1 MNLAYP
7 ARQKKQWRLRC
18 WRTRHG
24 TGNRATFP
32 RQPVRSAPW
41 CWGRSLML
49 NRRGHRETQSWSPH
63 ATRHLRV
70 PSCPLWLKGFLL
82 LLCASLLSCAKKPS
96 ADTLVV
102 VIESSPAN
110 LDPRIGKDAQSERID
125 ELIFDSLVRKDDHFN
140 LLPGVAES
148 WEIPD
153 PQNYIFHVR
162 HGIRFHDG
170 RPLTARD
177 VKWTLDTMRNG
188 SLMTLK
194 GAAYKLVD
202 AVDTPDDFTVRVH
215 LKEPFAP
222 LLWNLTGGAFGVVP
236 YGSDKDFN
244 RAPVGSGPFRFVS
257 LSPDSEVVLE
267 RNESYWGE
275 HARVRR
281 LRFNIVPD
289 TTTRALELRKGS
301 ADIAVTSLTPD
312 IINTLRRESNLRII
326 EQPGSSLQ
334 YLAFNLRDPILKD
347 VRVRQALAYTIDRGP
362 ILHYFFGDLGRL
374 ADSILPPEHWAYNG
388 QVAHYPHD
396 PARANDLLDAAGYT
410 RGKDGVRF
418 HLTMKI
424 STAEESTRLLA
435 AVLQQQLKQVGI
447 ALGIRSFEFA
457 TFFSDVIKGE
467 FQMYSLRWVGY
478 SNQDPDIFEDVF
490 HSASFPPKRDN
501 RGYYSSPRV
510 DELID
515 EGRRVTDERKRKQ
528 LYGEVQD
535 IVAEE
540 LPYINLWYFDN
551 VVVHSQRVRN
561 LHLGSAGT
569 YDFLASVELAQ

>member
-1 MNLAYP
+1 
-7 ARQKKQWRLRC
+7 
-18 WRTRHG
+18 
-24 TGNRATFP
+24 
-32 RQPVRSAPW
+32 
-41 CWGRSLML
+41 
-49 NRRGHRETQSWSPH
+49 
-63 ATRHLRV
+63 
-70 PSCPLWLKGFLL
+70 LWLKGFLL
-82 LLCASLLSCAKKPS
+82 LLCASLLSCAKKPD

-102 VIESSPAN
+102 LIESSPAN
-110 LDPRIGKDAQSERID
+110 LDPRIGKDAQSERIG
-125 ELIFDSLVRKDDHFN
+125 ELLFDSLVRKDEHFN

-148 WEIPD
+148 WEVPD
-153 PQNYIFHVR
+153 SQNYIFHIR

-188 SLMTLK
+188 SLLTLK

-202 AVDTPDDFTVRVH
+202 SVETPDDFTLRLH

-236 YGSDKDFN
+236 YGSDKNFN
-244 RAPVGSGPFRFVS
+244 RAPIGSGPFQFVS
-257 LSPDSEVVLE
+257 LSQDSEVLLE
-267 RNESYWGE
+267 RNDNYWGE

-312 IINTLRRESNLRII
+312 IVNTLKRQSNLRII

-347 VRVRQALAYTIDRGP
+347 VRVRQALAYAIDRAP
-362 ILHYFFGDLGRL
+362 ILHYVFGDLGRL
-374 ADSILPPEHWAYNG
+374 ADSLLPPEHWAYSG
-388 QVAHYPHD
+388 KVAHYPYD
-396 PARANDLLDAAGYT
+396 PEKANGLLDAAGYT
-410 RGKDGVRF
+410 RGKDGIRF

-435 AVLQQQLKQVGI
+435 VVLQQQLRQVGI
-447 ALGIRSFEFA
+447 ALDIRSFEFA

-467 FQMYSLRWVGY
+467 FQLYSLRWVGY

-501 RGYYSSPRV
+501 RGYYSNPRLDQLV
-510 DELID
+510 D
-515 EGRRVTDERKRKQ
+515 EGRRTADQNKRKQ
-528 LYGEVQD
+528 IYDEVQR
-535 IVAEE
+535 IVAAE

-551 VVVHSQRVRN
+551 VVVHSARVHN
-561 LHLGSAGT
+561 LHVGPAGN
-569 YDFLASVELAQ
+569 YDFLTAVELAH

>member
-1 MNLAYP
+1 MQP
-7 ARQKKQWRLRC
+7 LR
-18 WRTRHG
+18 
-24 TGNRATFP
+24 A
-32 RQPVRSAPW
+32 
-41 CWGRSLML
+41 
-49 NRRGHRETQSWSPH
+49 
-63 ATRHLRV
+63 
-70 PSCPLWLKGFLL
+70 PSCPLWLKVFGF
-82 LLCASLLSCAKKPS
+82 LLCASLLSCSKPPD
-96 ADTLVV
+96 ANTLVV

-125 ELIFDSLVRKDDHFN
+125 ELIFDSLVRKDEHFN
-140 LLPGVAES
+140 LQPGVAES

-153 PQNYIFHVR
+153 PQNYIFHL
-162 HGIRFHDG
+162 HHDIRFHDG

-177 VKWTLDTMRNG
+177 VKWTLDTMRDG
-188 SLMTLK
+188 SLLTLK

-202 AVDTPDDFTVRVH
+202 SVETPDDFTVRLH
-215 LKEPFAP
+215 LKEPFSP

-236 YGSDKDFN
+236 YGSDKNFG
-244 RAPVGSGPFRFVS
+244 RSPIGSGPFRFVS
-257 LSPDSEVVLE
+257 LSQDSEVVLE
-267 RNESYWGE
+267 RNDSYWGE
-275 HARVRR
+275 HAKIQR

-312 IINTLRRESNLRII
+312 IVNTLKRESNLRII

-347 VRVRQALAYTIDRGP
+347 VRVRQALAYAIDRGP
-362 ILHYFFGDLGRL
+362 ILHYVFGDLGRL

-396 PARANDLLDAAGYT
+396 PARANDLLDGAGYA
-410 RGKDGVRF
+410 RGKDGMRF

-447 ALGIRSFEFA
+447 ALDIRSFEFA

-467 FQMYSLRWVGY
+467 FQLYSLRWVGY

-501 RGYYSSPRV
+501 RGYYSNPRL
-510 DELID
+510 DQFID
-515 EGRRVTDERKRKQ
+515 EGRRIADPEKRKQ
-528 LYGEVQD
+528 IYAEVQEILARD
-535 IVAEE
+535 
-540 LPYINLWYFDN
+540 LPYIDLWYFDN
-551 VVVHSQRVRN
+551 VVVHSRRVRN
-561 LHLGSAGT
+561 LHLGSAGN
-569 YDFLASVELAQ
+569 YDFLTTVELAQ